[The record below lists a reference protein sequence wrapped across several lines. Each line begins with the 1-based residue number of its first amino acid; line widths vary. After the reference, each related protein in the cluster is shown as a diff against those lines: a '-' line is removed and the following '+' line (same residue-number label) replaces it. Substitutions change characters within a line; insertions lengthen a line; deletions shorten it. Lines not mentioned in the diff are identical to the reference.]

1 MNFGAVPNSYPLQV
15 ESLFLSILI
24 QVYFIIIMKV
34 EISIW
39 GLDLIACLL
48 PCLIPALLISAPWS
62 FLPFP
67 LITLMRF
74 YLLKS
79 PFMLWIN
86 LSLLTC
92 HFIVMRHHNL
102 DQFLHFILISRGK
115 KYTFILSSNNFVYY
129 LCLYVVRMFAAQR
142 YMKKY

>member
-1 MNFGAVPNSYPLQV
+1 MRPGSDCLPAALPYPCIVDFCSLKFSSIPSYHFNEV
-15 ESLFLSILI
+15 LSI
-24 QVYFIIIMKV
+24 
-34 EISIW
+34 EI
-39 GLDLIACLL
+39 
-48 PCLIPALLISAPWS
+48 
-62 FLPFP
+62 PFYVVNK
-67 LITLMRF
+67 LV
-74 YLLKS
+74 
-79 PFMLWIN
+79 
-86 LSLLTC
+86 TC